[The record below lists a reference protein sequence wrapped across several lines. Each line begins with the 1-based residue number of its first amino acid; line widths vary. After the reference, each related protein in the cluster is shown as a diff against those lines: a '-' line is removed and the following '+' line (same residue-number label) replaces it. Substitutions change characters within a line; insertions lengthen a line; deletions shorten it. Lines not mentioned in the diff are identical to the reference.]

1 MESAGQHP
9 KTHSRIRT
17 LIVDDEPLARDKV
30 RMLLGKDPEI
40 EIIGEC
46 ANGQEAVEVIERES
60 PDLVFLDIQMPGLD
74 GFGVLKKVGAGRLPG
89 VVFVTAY
96 DQYALHAF
104 EVHALDYLLKPFAQ
118 KRFNE
123 ALQRAKIQ
131 IRKPPDGSLNQQLL
145 SLLGG
150 LSGAQ
155 RYLERLVIRSTGRVF
170 FLKVDDVD
178 WIEAAGNYLN
188 IHLGNEAHLLR
199 ETMNSLESQLDP
211 RKFVRIHRST
221 LVNIERIKELSPLF
235 HGDYIVTLKN
245 GSRLTL
251 SRSYREKLD
260 TLLNGAL

>member
-1 MESAGQHP
+1 MNPVSHHP
-9 KTHSRIRT
+9 NPNPRLRT

-30 RMLLGKDPEI
+30 RILLAKDPEI

-46 ANGQEAVEVIERES
+46 ANGQEAVEMIERES
-60 PDLVFLDIQMPGLD
+60 PDLVFLDVQMPGLD
-74 GFGVLKKVGAGRLPG
+74 GFGVLKQIGAEHAPG

-96 DQYALHAF
+96 DQHALHAF
-104 EVHALDYLLKPFAQ
+104 EVHALDYLVKPFAQ

-123 ALQRAKIQ
+123 TLQRAKEQ
-131 IRKPPDGSLNQQLL
+131 LRNRQGGVLTQQLL

-150 LSGAQ
+150 LGSSS
-155 RYLERLVIRSTGRVF
+155 RFLERIVVRSNGRVF
-170 FLKVDDVD
+170 FLKVNDID

-188 IHLGNEAHLLR
+188 IHIGNEAHLLR
-199 ETMNSLESQLDP
+199 ETMNSIEAQLDA

-235 HGDYIVTLKN
+235 HGDYVVTLMN

-251 SRSYREKLD
+251 SRSYRERLTGLMNG
-260 TLLNGAL
+260 TL